1 MCGMQSCSFN
11 MDKQKMWYFTTFQTV
26 DKVRHTRAGFFFCGL
41 IGRFLEIY
49 QLISVII
56 EVS

>member
-1 MCGMQSCSFN
+1 MKNASASADAFQS
-11 MDKQKMWYFTTFQTV
+11 V

>member
-1 MCGMQSCSFN
+1 MQI
-11 MDKQKMWYFTTFQTV
+11 QKKRKRLNAILRQNV